1 MKKIYK
7 LVAFAALLFSFSTSL
22 EAQSTAGTL
31 TFKIGE
37 PTRSSTYDTDRR
49 VLSIW
54 IEYNSTGTT
63 WTFVKTLFQKG
74 RSVPSNHT
82 PTWKA
87 ASASNVTGTTTSTS
101 STSSFSWTA
110 SSLQTVT
117 WNAQDVNNL
126 VVADGNYRVA
136 VEETWNHGTTGT
148 AVAYFP
154 FTKGTTAVNQTP
166 TNASFS
172 NMTLTWAPTL
182 ASETFAKA
190 PEAIVYPIPSKGVFN
205 IDLKTDVKN
214 IKVVDLL
221 GKAIYNEDIK
231 ESTSSTT
238 KKVDLSSFNDGVY
251 MINVSNENGTSTYKV
266 VLEK

>member
-1 MKKIYK
+1 MKNSYK
-7 LVAFAALLFSFSTSL
+7 LIIIAILFSFATSIK
-22 EAQSTAGTL
+22 AQTTGTL

-37 PTRSSTYDTDRR
+37 VTHTSTYDSDRR

-74 RSVPSNHT
+74 RSVPNNHT
-82 PTWKA
+82 PTWTT
-87 ASASNVTGTTTSTS
+87 ASASNVTGANAS

-117 WNAQDVNNL
+117 WNAQNAAGTL
-126 VVADGNYRVA
+126 VADGNYRVA

-154 FTKGTTAVNQTP
+154 FTKGPTAVNQTP

-182 ASETFAKA
+182 VAETFAKA
-190 PEAIVYPIPSKGVFN
+190 PEAVVYPIPSKGIFN
-205 IDLKTDVKN
+205 IDFKSEIKN
-214 IKVVDLL
+214 IQVVDLL
-221 GKAIYNEDIK
+221 GKVIYNEDVK
-231 ESTSSTT
+231 ETSTT
-238 KKVDLSSFNDGVY
+238 ATKKIDLSSFNDGVY
-251 MINVSNENGTSTYKV
+251 LINVSNDNGSSSYKV

>member
-7 LVAFAALLFSFSTSL
+7 LVAVALLFSFSTSL
-22 EAQSTAGTL
+22 EAQTAGTL

-37 PTRSSTYDTDRR
+37 VSHISTYSGTKR
-49 VLSIW
+49 VFAVW
-54 IEYNSTGTT
+54 IEQNTTGTT
-63 WTFVKTLFQKG
+63 WAFVKTLCAYGKNT
-74 RSVPSNHT
+74 SNNHI

-87 ASASNVTGTTTSTS
+87 ASSSNTTGVS
-101 STSSFSWTA
+101 STSTLSWA
-110 SSLQTVT
+110 SGALQTLT
-117 WNAQDVNNL
+117 WNGQNVSNV

-136 VEETWNHGTTGT
+136 VEETWDHGGT

-172 NMTLTWAPTL
+172 NMTLTWTPTL
-182 ASETFAKA
+182 ASETFAA
-190 PEAIVYPIPSKGVFN
+190 TPSAVVYPIPSNGVFN
-205 IDLKTDVKN
+205 IDFKSDVKN
-214 IKVVDLL
+214 IQVVDIL
-221 GKAIYNEDIK
+221 GNVVYNEEVK
-231 ESTSSTT
+231 EATTAST

-251 MINVSNENGTSTYKV
+251 LINVSDDKGTSTYKV

>member
-7 LVAFAALLFSFSTSL
+7 LVAFTAILFSFSTSL

-37 PTRSSTYDTDRR
+37 PTRSSTFDADKR

-74 RSVPSNHT
+74 RNVPNNHT
-82 PTWKA
+82 PTWVT
-87 ASASNVTGTTTSTS
+87 ASSNNVTGAVS

-117 WNAQDVNNL
+117 WNAQNVSNV

-136 VEETWNHGTTGT
+136 VEETWNHGTSGT

-182 ASETFAKA
+182 ASETFAKS
-190 PEAIVYPIPSKGVFN
+190 PEAVVYPIPSKGVFN
-205 IDLKTDVKN
+205 IDLKSDVKN
-214 IKVVDLL
+214 IQVVDLL
-221 GKAIYNEDIK
+221 GKVIYNEDIK
-231 ESTSSTT
+231 ESTISNT

-251 MINVSNENGTSTYKV
+251 LINVSNENGTSTYKV
-266 VLEK
+266 VLDK